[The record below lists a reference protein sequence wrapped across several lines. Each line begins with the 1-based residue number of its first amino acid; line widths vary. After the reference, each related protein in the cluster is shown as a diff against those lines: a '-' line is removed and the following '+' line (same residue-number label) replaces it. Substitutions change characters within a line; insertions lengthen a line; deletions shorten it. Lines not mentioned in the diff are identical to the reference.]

1 MSQIRKKLDKRE
13 QKEREEEIRQNPPDK
28 GRPNLKLVS
37 FFNPDSF
44 SRADIDKIN
53 KELKEEGFE
62 LSLCEKRER
71 YGDGVHSHVLEIWA
85 KPENNEDYEGD

>member
-1 MSQIRKKLDKRE
+1 MKESKKKEKRKFVRIQPIRDV
-13 QKEREEEIRQNPPDK
+13 
-28 GRPNLKLVS
+28 PNLELVS

-44 SRADIDKIN
+44 SRADINEIN

-62 LSLCEKRER
+62 LSLCVKREG
-71 YGDGVHSHVLEIWA
+71 YGDRVHSHVLEIWA

>member
-1 MSQIRKKLDKRE
+1 MKESKNKEKRKFVKIHPIRDV
-13 QKEREEEIRQNPPDK
+13 
-28 GRPNLKLVS
+28 PNIELVS

-44 SRADIDKIN
+44 SRADIDEIN

-62 LSLCEKRER
+62 LSLCEKREG